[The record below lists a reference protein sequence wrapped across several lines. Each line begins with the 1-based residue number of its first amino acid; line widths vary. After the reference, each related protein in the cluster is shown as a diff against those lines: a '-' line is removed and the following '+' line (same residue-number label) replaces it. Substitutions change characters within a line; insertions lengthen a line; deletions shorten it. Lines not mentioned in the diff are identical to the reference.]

1 MSKVMRLEGHFLT
14 QNFIQ
19 GEFLAFWGLR
29 QNICFSFFL
38 SHACDM
44 LSCTINLKWWEVAV
58 FTSWWHVD
66 NKITTFLCLSLPRML
81 LTFHESWK
89 VDESL
94 AGHWQLKPSGY
105 SFCLVKKV
113 KARSRSN
120 RNQLKVNFGVLLL
133 TCWIVFSVPV
143 LMKTTIPK
151 KLKLQLIGFKT
162 VNSCGMNDV
171 FCYTCLLIFKLF

>member
-1 MSKVMRLEGHFLT
+1 
-14 QNFIQ
+14 
-19 GEFLAFWGLR
+19 
-29 QNICFSFFL
+29 
-38 SHACDM
+38 M

-171 FCYTCLLIFKLF
+171 FCYTCLLIFKLFYQLSHHKLRFCANNCN